1 MIYLDKN
8 YPPAEIKITL
18 EAINEHAANKN
29 ASIRRVALVP
39 HIERNKDC
47 PDFPFSMNF
56 LVQCFIRCLK
66 REGHLTIQNDDPDR
80 LAKILVLFFQ
90 QFKGTQF
97 NDSFTEDLGFDNLI
111 KVRFTMEHEDLELPP
126 KLKKILKQAINSQS
140 VAEVD
145 SHIEEVVRLIN
156 LYRSLFGGGYS
167 TLCTNE
173 NENLL
178 KTSLSNFSAD
188 FKTQVAATKA
198 ANQDA
203 QIQMLKAQKTTP
215 GQGSKQAKMN
225 DAIQEESSDEDS
237 FEEAPAAKKQAT

>member
-1 MIYLDKN
+1 
-8 YPPAEIKITL
+8 
-18 EAINEHAANKN
+18 
-29 ASIRRVALVP
+29 
-39 HIERNKDC
+39 
-47 PDFPFSMNF
+47 
-56 LVQCFIRCLK
+56 
-66 REGHLTIQNDDPDR
+66 
-80 LAKILVLFFQ
+80 
-90 QFKGTQF
+90 
-97 NDSFTEDLGFDNLI
+97 
-111 KVRFTMEHEDLELPP
+111 MEHEDLELPP

-198 ANQDA
+198 SNQDA
-203 QIQMLKAQKTTP
+203 QIQMLNAQKTTP

-225 DAIQEESSDEDS
+225 DAI
-237 FEEAPAAKKQAT
+237 